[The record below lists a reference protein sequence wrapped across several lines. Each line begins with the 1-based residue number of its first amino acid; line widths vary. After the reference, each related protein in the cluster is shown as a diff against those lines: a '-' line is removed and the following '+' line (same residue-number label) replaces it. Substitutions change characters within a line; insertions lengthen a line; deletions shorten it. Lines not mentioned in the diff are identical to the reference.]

1 MRTLLKQVLRVSFV
15 TFASV
20 NYKSQIKLNEL
31 HLPSPYVRA
40 APGSEEAWIKLT
52 SRTWQRRSGQTIYS
66 FKKNSVYCFFSFT
79 DKFNANNSKKDKK

>member
-40 APGSEEAWIKLT
+40 APGSEEAWI
-52 SRTWQRRSGQTIYS
+52 RGEDQTHI
-66 FKKNSVYCFFSFT
+66 T
-79 DKFNANNSKKDKK
+79 DMAEEIWADYLFI